1 MLCLQESRILFLLQ
15 FVFFLAVS
23 HARSPQLGNFYFPD
37 KEQEQFLRSQT
48 EFALVHPQKVG
59 RDGEFVS
66 HNLAHHIKLRS
77 KRDVEVAEHRVFYK
91 LNHNGQDIIF
101 DLTINHH
108 LLSREYF
115 LEWRSGSP
123 NATKMHSSTL
133 NSCHFIGTVENSSS
147 VAGVAAISTCNGLR
161 GFFSLPEGSYFIEP
175 VREHEP
181 EEGEQQPHVIYQSSF
196 PQQPQRQRRSAE
208 LHHGRMP
215 CGLKDSYLDSLR
227 TERRRENWER
237 KHSKEG
243 RQIAQRSVSKERW
256 VETLVVADPKMI
268 EYHGIEN
275 VESYV
280 FTIMNM
286 VTGIFHDASIGN
298 AIHIVLVRLILLQEE
313 EKGLKIVH
321 HADNTLASFCTWQKS
336 INPQS
341 DTHPAHHDVAV
352 LITRKDICAGMNKPC
367 ETLGLSHLSGM
378 CQAHR
383 SCNINEDSGLP
394 VAFTVAHELGHS
406 FGIHHDGQGNDCEQG
421 RHPFIMSRQ
430 LQYDASPLTWSTCS
444 KDYITRFLDRG
455 WGSCLDDRPSKKDL
469 TAPAAAPGVLY
480 TIHQQ
485 CQLQYGPSATF
496 CEEVEN
502 VCQTLW
508 CSVNGS
514 CRSKLDSPAD
524 GTRCG
529 EDKWCISGECVIV
542 GKLPETVNGGWG
554 VWSHWS
560 HCTRTCGAGVQSA
573 ERECNNPKPEYGG
586 KYCTGERK
594 RYRICNTKACPKD
607 RPTFREMQCS
617 EFDTVPYKNELYEWI
632 PVANLVNPCEL
643 NCRPVDEQFSEK
655 MLDAV
660 TDGTPCFMNN
670 SSRNICINGVCKAV
684 GCDYAIDS
692 NAVEDRCGIC
702 LGDGSSCHTVR
713 KTFVAKEG
721 SGYVDVGMIPEGAR
735 DIVVKE
741 VEEAGNFLV
750 LRSEDPE
757 KYYLNG
763 NFIIQWN
770 GEYLAGGT
778 TFYYERK
785 GNLENLTSPGPT
797 REPVWLQL
805 LFQEQNPGIEYE
817 YTIRNSRVKGNDISV
832 LEYKWKYG
840 AWTDCSA
847 TCGTGFQRQ
856 PVRCFETETGVVEE
870 TLCDPDTRPLDRQR
884 KCKTMD
890 CPARWWVGSWQLC
903 SATCGPSGV
912 KKRTVL
918 CVRTVGEEERVLPFT
933 ECKHLLKPKSLVPCN
948 REVLCGSEWAVGNWS
963 KCSVSC
969 GGGVRS
975 RSVSCV
981 AVATEKCDPSK
992 KPHSKL
998 LCSLQSCPS
1007 SRRTFPPSFLK
1018 FRKIFTKSS
1027 PNNGTLKPSST
1038 TLQPDP
1044 MTTTPT
1050 STWTT
1055 TAMTIT
1061 SPSVVTSVLSLST
1074 WANPIAEDTVDSED
1088 YYFNFIVV
1096 KNGSTKGIPKISR
1109 DSITNRKDPE
1119 PNNGLDEDHGS
1130 TPDIIFADK
1139 HVRYTPGYDYV
1150 TDDSTLTRKEANE
1163 GSPHKGINSSRDLYR
1178 TTAPT
1183 PYTSQSPLARTT
1195 LPYHRTV
1202 STGKT
1207 HIKPSNKWL
1216 TRTRTAT
1223 MSPIRYKTKL
1233 TTPTTSWMP
1242 HSETEKIH
1250 TAVTVYP
1257 TIKVLKEHFKKVS
1270 DPWAT
1275 RNATAAPE
1283 VYGSRDGHFLS
1294 FTGNYENI
1302 HGKPHISRNA
1312 HWVIGNWS
1320 ECSTTCGLG
1329 AVWRTVVCSTNKDS
1343 DCENIKRPDPARR
1356 CHLRPCAAWK
1366 SGEWSKCSEGC
1377 TEATKV
1383 RDVQCIDTQSKRQ
1396 LRPFHCQ
1403 ALAFKPSV
1411 SAPCNHQRCL
1421 EWRLSPWSKCS
1432 KSCGPGLRERLVYC
1446 PEYNRCNLKERPSST
1461 EPCSERLCTKWVA
1474 DAWEECTVTC
1484 GGGVQHR
1491 VVNCVNEETK
1501 NVENNSL
1508 CEKTTRPDSFQKCHL
1523 QECEK
1528 SKELSCSKNHMST
1541 RFCEKLKLLG
1551 RCSVSSIRKQC
1562 CSTCAA

>member
-1 MLCLQESRILFLLQ
+1 KAF
-15 FVFFLAVS
+15 FV
-23 HARSPQLGNFYFPD
+23 RSP
-37 KEQEQFLRSQT
+37 QEQFLRSQR
-48 EFALVHPQKVG
+48 EFAVVHPQKVG

-66 HNLAHHIKLRS
+66 HNLAHHIKQRS
-77 KRDVEVAEHRVFYK
+77 KRDVEVAERRVFYK
-91 LNHNGQDIIF
+91 LNHNGQDMIF
-101 DLTINHH
+101 NLTVNHH

-123 NATKMHSSTL
+123 NATKIHSSTL
-133 NSCHFIGTVENSSS
+133 NSCHFMGTVENSSS

-237 KHSKEG
+237 KHSREG

-286 VTGIFHDASIGN
+286 VTGIFHDATIGN

-352 LITRKDICAGMNKPC
+352 LITRQVTLKDICAGMNKPC

-554 VWSHWS
+554 VWSRWS

-607 RPTFREMQCS
+607 KPTFREMQCS

-670 SSRNICINGVCKAV
+670 SSRNICINGICKAV

-713 KTFVAKEG
+713 KTFDAKEG

-918 CVRTVGEEERVLPFT
+918 CVRTVGEEERVLPLT

-948 REVLCGSEWAVGNWS
+948 REVLCGPEWAVGNWS
-963 KCSVSC
+963 K
-969 GGGVRS
+969 
-975 RSVSCV
+975 
-981 AVATEKCDPSK
+981 ALLAQTDKKKKQMTEKHEAGYSIVIHSSLEISILHTCIWETNSK
-992 KPHSKL
+992 GNTVLLTYNTFLQNEPQL
-998 LCSLQSCPS
+998 LCQ
-1007 SRRTFPPSFLK
+1007 
-1018 FRKIFTKSS
+1018 
-1027 PNNGTLKPSST
+1027 
-1038 TLQPDP
+1038 
-1044 MTTTPT
+1044 
-1050 STWTT
+1050 
-1055 TAMTIT
+1055 
-1061 SPSVVTSVLSLST
+1061 
-1074 WANPIAEDTVDSED
+1074 
-1088 YYFNFIVV
+1088 
-1096 KNGSTKGIPKISR
+1096 
-1109 DSITNRKDPE
+1109 
-1119 PNNGLDEDHGS
+1119 
-1130 TPDIIFADK
+1130 
-1139 HVRYTPGYDYV
+1139 
-1150 TDDSTLTRKEANE
+1150 
-1163 GSPHKGINSSRDLYR
+1163 
-1178 TTAPT
+1178 
-1183 PYTSQSPLARTT
+1183 
-1195 LPYHRTV
+1195 
-1202 STGKT
+1202 TGKT
-1207 HIKPSNKWL
+1207 SFD
-1216 TRTRTAT
+1216 
-1223 MSPIRYKTKL
+1223 
-1233 TTPTTSWMP
+1233 
-1242 HSETEKIH
+1242 
-1250 TAVTVYP
+1250 
-1257 TIKVLKEHFKKVS
+1257 KEYLV
-1270 DPWAT
+1270 P
-1275 RNATAAPE
+1275 
-1283 VYGSRDGHFLS
+1283 L
-1294 FTGNYENI
+1294 I
-1302 HGKPHISRNA
+1302 
-1312 HWVIGNWS
+1312 
-1320 ECSTTCGLG
+1320 
-1329 AVWRTVVCSTNKDS
+1329 
-1343 DCENIKRPDPARR
+1343 
-1356 CHLRPCAAWK
+1356 
-1366 SGEWSKCSEGC
+1366 CSEGC

-1474 DAWEECTVTC
+1474 DAWEEGKMFVFLFFFQYQCTVTC